1 MLTLNKMKKM
11 FLAVGLA
18 LAFSSSPAQAGC
30 MPINPICLFK
40 MILKATPGMPVFDF
54 TSVPAII
61 PHVPAALL
69 KEGQAKLK
77 EIAETLGFDPT
88 SISKEV
94 KRNREQ
100 ITIGKNVT
108 DCNKVNRWP
117 FVCTGCNKKYNNQCC
132 FTKYKYDAKKAQD
145 KADVNLVNSRKGIDI
160 TSEEFKKLDTIVK
173 DGVDDKKSIYQ
184 ITIENKDEIDK
195 SITTIYRYV
204 NKGYLTTKRM
214 DLPYAVTYKKRKH
227 NKKYEYSENK
237 KIDRTGHTYIDYLSY
252 IHKHPG
258 IYVWQLDFLG
268 SIKTDNNNILSLI
281 LPDLQFCLLNLIKN
295 PNQEK
300 IVNCFDELE
309 EKIGTNAFMELIP
322 VILTD
327 RDPNFTDI
335 EGICFSKIT
344 GEERCKLFFCDAY
357 VSNQKPNVE
366 NLNKQLRLFLPK
378 GKTIDKYTKQDIKN
392 INETLL
398 NRPLKSLDSYTPKEA
413 FINVFDEELFNKLF

>member
-1 MLTLNKMKKM
+1 MKSWKHLTFEQRKVISNGISHKY
-11 FLAVGLA
+11 
-18 LAFSSSPAQAGC
+18 
-30 MPINPICLFK
+30 
-40 MILKATPGMPVFDF
+40 
-54 TSVPAII
+54 
-61 PHVPAALL
+61 
-69 KEGQAKLK
+69 KLK
-77 EIAETLGFDPT
+77 EIAEALGYDPT

-108 DCNKVNRWP
+108 DCNKINRWP
-117 FVCTGCNKKYNNQCC
+117 FVCTGCNKRYNNQCC

-145 KADVNLVNSRKGIDI
+145 KAGINLVNSRKGIDI
-160 TSEEFKKLDTIVK
+160 TSEEFQKLDKIVK
-173 DGVDDKKSIYQ
+173 DGVNDKKSIYQ

-195 SITTIYRYV
+195 SVTTIYRYI

-214 DLPYAVTYKKRKH
+214 DLPYAITYKKRKH

-237 KIDRTGHTYIDYLSY
+237 KIDRTGHTYIDYLAY

-281 LPDLQFCLLNLIKN
+281 LPDLQFCLLDLIKN

-300 IVNCFDELE
+300 VVEFFDELE
-309 EKIGTNAFMELIP
+309 EKIGIDAFKELIP

-366 NLNKQLRLFLPK
+366 NLNKQLRLFFPK

-413 FINVFDEELFNKLF
+413 FINVFDEDLFNKLF